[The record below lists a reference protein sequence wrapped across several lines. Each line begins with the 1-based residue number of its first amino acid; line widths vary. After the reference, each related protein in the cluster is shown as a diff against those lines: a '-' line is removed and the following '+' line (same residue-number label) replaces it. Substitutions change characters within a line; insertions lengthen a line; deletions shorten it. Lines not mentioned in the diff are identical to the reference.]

1 MLKWLKNYL
10 LYATVDPDE
19 LTKVAGSV
27 SRSNQKS
34 LGAYSLMGM
43 FFFGAMF
50 TLSALSEIASL
61 NHNVVAYSS
70 ATLLCFFIFMANRYL
85 TKKNPRRVI
94 FLMYAF
100 NWLLLAFG
108 LYLTFVTSPERITV
122 SLLVMQ
128 MLTSLIFTDRPY
140 RFLISAIILDIL
152 FTILAIQYKPS
163 EILVLDIVDVVVYG
177 FIGLIVGSY
186 MSRMKFERFVLE
198 RKVGELNDE
207 QGLTH
212 YIKSMADIYETVV
225 QIDVKTETFR
235 AVINKTNMVEFDGHE
250 NFGKQLLIA
259 MRDAID
265 ENGLEAL
272 VPYANIAAVAQS
284 MKGKRTIT
292 HEFFGKR
299 LGWCRG
305 RYVAVGSMSDDL
317 VPEQII
323 FAIENIN
330 EEKNK
335 ENKLITQA
343 QTDLMTGLYNRTG
356 GVNKVKLSLL
366 ENKVGMLCL
375 FDIDNFKYVN
385 DTHGHQAGDQVIIAV
400 AEAMKS
406 AFRDEDILLRLG
418 GDEFVVY
425 LNGVATEDQGTLAIR
440 RLFDEIDKI
449 EIDEIPD
456 YRVSVSLGAAFF
468 RKDSSLDF
476 NDLYKQADT
485 CTYQSKKIEGK
496 SFTFFRD

>member
-19 LTKVAGSV
+19 LTKVADSV

-43 FFFGAMF
+43 FFFGVMF

-85 TKKNPRRVI
+85 TKKNPRMVI

-100 NWLLLAFG
+100 NWLLLSFG

-128 MLTSLIFTDRPY
+128 MLTALIFTDRPY
-140 RFLISAIILDIL
+140 RFLISTLLLDVV
-152 FTILAIQYKPS
+152 FVPLAIMYKPS
-163 EILVLDIVDVVVYG
+163 EILVLDIVDVLIYG
-177 FIGLIVGSY
+177 IIGLVVGSF

-400 AEAMKS
+400 AEAMK
-406 AFRDEDILLRLG
+406 
-418 GDEFVVY
+418 
-425 LNGVATEDQGTLAIR
+425 
-440 RLFDEIDKI
+440 
-449 EIDEIPD
+449 
-456 YRVSVSLGAAFF
+456 
-468 RKDSSLDF
+468 
-476 NDLYKQADT
+476 
-485 CTYQSKKIEGK
+485 
-496 SFTFFRD
+496 